1 VKRPSIGRRI
11 ERAIDQAETLVHA
24 ADATASRLKR
34 YCVHGRPLGP
44 VMPRRT
50 RKSAKPRSAAKPA
63 AKHAAAKTRK
73 AATRVAKKLDP
84 TQPTATRESSGKSP
98 RRPAVA
104 ALIRRARGSLPIA
117 LLRRFIDADLLSQSA
132 ALALYAI
139 LSLAPL
145 LLILVWLTSAI
156 IPGAQQ
162 AVLQQI
168 ALLLGSEA
176 EQVARTIISNA
187 RQRPDTGSIAGWWSL
202 ALLFVGATAV
212 FAQLQDVLNKIFRT
226 DATAL
231 PGAMAWLRKRV
242 FSLGLVFAMGF
253 LLVVSM
259 TLNTLLQMVFARVD
273 WMLPLMATAAAWL
286 VYALG
291 FALMYHYL
299 PDRRVGWRRA
309 FGGGAATALLF
320 LLGRAAIGWYLGRA
334 DPGSAYGS
342 MGTLV
347 LALVWIYYAAMIVFV
362 GALLTAVV
370 DERAK
375 ARARG
380 DSS

>member
-1 VKRPSIGRRI
+1 MPKRPSSGKTTPAR
-11 ERAIDQAETLVHA
+11 
-24 ADATASRLKR
+24 
-34 YCVHGRPLGP
+34 
-44 VMPRRT
+44 
-50 RKSAKPRSAAKPA
+50 AAKPA
-63 AKHAAAKTRK
+63 AARN
-73 AATRVAKKLDP
+73 AATRVARKLDP
-84 TQPTATRESSGKSP
+84 TKPTASRAQSGKST
-98 RRPAVA
+98 RRPAIE
-104 ALIRRARGSLPIA
+104 ALVRSARGSLPVA
-117 LLRRFIDADLLSQSA
+117 LLRRFIDVDLLAQAA
-132 ALALYAI
+132 ALALYAL

-145 LLILVWLTSAI
+145 LLILVWLTDAI
-156 IPGAQQ
+156 VPGAQE
-162 AVLQQI
+162 ALMQQI
-168 ALLLGSEA
+168 AMLAGTEA
-176 EQVARTIISNA
+176 EHVARTIVSNA

-202 ALLFVGATAV
+202 GLLFVGATAV

-231 PGAMAWLRKRV
+231 PGLLAWLRKRV
-242 FSLGLVFAMGF
+242 FSLGLVFALGF

-259 TLNTLLQMVFARVD
+259 TLSTVLQLLFERME
-273 WMLPLMATAAAWL
+273 WMLPLMAIVASWL

-309 FGGGAATALLF
+309 LGGGAATALMF

-342 MGTLV
+342 MGTIV
-347 LALVWIYYAAMIVFV
+347 LALVWIYYAALIVFV

-375 ARARG
+375 ARRG
-380 DSS
+380 AGKG

>member
-1 VKRPSIGRRI
+1 MAADK
-11 ERAIDQAETLVHA
+11 EAIDQTETLVPA

-34 YCVHGRPLGP
+34 YCVQGRPPGP

-50 RKSAKPRSAAKPA
+50 RKSANPRSAAKPA

-84 TQPTATRESSGKSP
+84 TQPTATRESSGKSA

-202 ALLFVGATAV
+202 ALLFVGATRCSRS
-212 FAQLQDVLNKIFRT
+212 FRT
-226 DATAL
+226 C
-231 PGAMAWLRKRV
+231 
-242 FSLGLVFAMGF
+242 
-253 LLVVSM
+253 
-259 TLNTLLQMVFARVD
+259 
-273 WMLPLMATAAAWL
+273 
-286 VYALG
+286 
-291 FALMYHYL
+291 
-299 PDRRVGWRRA
+299 
-309 FGGGAATALLF
+309 
-320 LLGRAAIGWYLGRA
+320 
-334 DPGSAYGS
+334 
-342 MGTLV
+342 
-347 LALVWIYYAAMIVFV
+347 
-362 GALLTAVV
+362 
-370 DERAK
+370 
-375 ARARG
+375 
-380 DSS
+380 